1 MVSIDIF
8 ENALILISLNC
19 IVLEL
24 ELVLTDSLGIVN
36 GRDEVSWFSIVL
48 QPLPLLEV
56 AFPVPD
62 SSTSSSS
69 SSASSLLKMAEVAF
83 RANEHI

>member
-48 QPLPLLEV
+48 QPFPLLEV

-69 SSASSLLKMAEVAF
+69 SLLKMADVAF
-83 RANEHI
+83 RANEQI